1 MRYYAVTKEEGKYKV
16 MIYKILF
23 SFLFPVFTGYTD
35 NTKEVNEMLM
45 FYSKRTNTVLNT
57 VYSYKAGAGR

>member
-1 MRYYAVTKEEGKYKV
+1 MRYYAVTRQEGKYKV

-35 NTKEVNEMLM
+35 NTKSINEMLM